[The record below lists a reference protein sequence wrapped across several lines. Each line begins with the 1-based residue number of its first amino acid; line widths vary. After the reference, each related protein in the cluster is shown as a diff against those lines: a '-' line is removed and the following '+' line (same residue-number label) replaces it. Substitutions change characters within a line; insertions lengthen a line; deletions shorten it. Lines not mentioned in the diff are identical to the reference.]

1 MAASEL
7 EPALAA
13 QAAQAARA
21 ASEEPATAAP
31 SGTDSKEEASQEAAT
46 MVKDEVELPDFH
58 TRWPMED
65 DRTSSGND
73 GVDGGITFLTSR
85 CLM

>member
-1 MAASEL
+1 MAPSEL

-46 MVKDEVELPDFH
+46 IVKDEVECGELR
-58 TRWPMED
+58 TRWPWDD
-65 DRTSSGND
+65 DRTSRGND
-73 GVDGGITFLTSR
+73 GGDGGITFLTSR
-85 CLM
+85 CLT